1 MKTMNSKLIIL
12 GLASALFAAC
22 SDNAS
27 DGGDGDL
34 NPSTVGVS
42 VNSVT
47 DAQTLAKSVLNF
59 KAVKS
64 SAMKAAGAD
73 KTTLGDVY
81 SMPSKPTVPSDAVEL
96 TSSAQL
102 PWDADKSKPYVI
114 KSGTTITS
122 GVSLNGATLYIE
134 KGATLNATGLWSCKG
149 SKIYNLGGT
158 ANLNYSNDDGSV
170 FNSAEL
176 SFYNYGGNV
185 TVNNGNNPFFVAS
198 NDAFYTDC
206 DLNIGERTLKVQ
218 GKFYAGG
225 KVTMGDFNP
234 INGAVVNI
242 QGGVAGLEGK
252 DIKIDGTVNIDG
264 SLKVNSLYLENTGK
278 LWLCS
283 AEVTKTFKMDANNAE
298 SHISYI
304 KADKIEHYAS
314 SKIYLVDNSVIECNT
329 YENTYNGQGAAF
341 ILEGDAAKAYV
352 KVGTLQFNEGGRGGD
367 DIYHVYAFNAT
378 GTGSKIYVNV
388 GKYQY
393 VGSDNSLT
401 DLDATTQVELIGSG
415 AEKGSLPSNLVLDN
429 TNVECGYII
438 KPDDVTPTPDP
449 DNKGKDLDEISNI
462 TYNHD
467 HDISATCIQPYN
479 GKMYMSYH
487 TRGGLQGGCIEV
499 FQTTNDQTK
508 LLQFIEDIDHN
519 YDYNHLMVD
528 PTDKKLYVVG
538 NSSKKG
544 AMLGRIDILGTG
556 LLNADE
562 RTEQTEEG
570 SNKVMPLEILPYDK
584 NAQKYDKNDE
594 NCIIR
599 DGERLFVTTTKG
611 LVTYA
616 PSDLAKIEDVEL
628 AGKAKHIA
636 ISGDKIITLNY
647 TTRPESEEATVTG
660 EIREFS
666 AGGSIASPNNTYTV
680 GDISP
685 NNGKNAIA
693 IDGTKTYVCRSAEG
707 LSCYVNGTEVWNWK
721 APLTQNTKK
730 VKGYCNGVTFD
741 DKYIYVA
748 CGGYGLVVLD
758 KNEMEDGAPKVV
770 AHKTCATK
778 NSANY
783 VTLDN
788 GYIYVAYGQSRL
800 RVFKLIDKQ

>member
-1 MKTMNSKLIIL
+1 MKTMNSKLIVL

-22 SDNAS
+22 SDNAG
-27 DGGDGDL
+27 DGGDSGL
-34 NPSTVGVS
+34 NSNIVGVT

-47 DAQTLAKSVLNF
+47 DAETLAKSVLNF

-73 KTTLGDVY
+73 NTTLGDVY
-81 SMPSKPTVPSDAVEL
+81 SMPGKPAVPSNAKEL
-96 TSSAQL
+96 TSKAQL
-102 PWDADKSKPYVI
+102 DWGEDTTLPYVI

-122 GVSLNGATLYIE
+122 GVNLNGATLYIE
-134 KGATLNATGLWSCKG
+134 KGATLNATGLWSCSG
-149 SKIYNLGGT
+149 TKIYNLGGT
-158 ANLNYSNDDGSV
+158 VNLNYNNGDGSV
-170 FNSAEL
+170 FNSAGL
-176 SFYNYGGNV
+176 AFYNYGGSV
-185 TVNNGNNPFFVAS
+185 TVNNTANTFYVAA

-206 DLNIGERTLKVQ
+206 DLNIGEKTLKVQ
-218 GKFYAGG
+218 GKLYVGG
-225 KVTMGDFNP
+225 KMTAANFENE
-234 INGAVVNI
+234 NNALVNI
-242 QGGVAGLEGK
+242 QGGFDGLENK
-252 DIKIDGTVNIDG
+252 KIKINGIVNIDG
-264 SLKVNSLYLENTGK
+264 NLNVDEIIFDNNGK

-283 AEVTKTFKMDANNAE
+283 ATVNTLTLNGNGQE

-304 KADKIEHYAS
+304 KANKISHHAG

-341 ILEGDAAKAYV
+341 ELEGDAAKAYF
-352 KVGTLQFNEGGRGGD
+352 KAGTLQFNEGGRGGI
-367 DIYHVYAFNAT
+367 DIYHVFAFNAT
-378 GTGSKIYVNV
+378 GTGSKIYVNAD
-388 GKYQY
+388 KYQY
-393 VGSDNSLT
+393 IGNDGSLT
-401 DLDATTQVELIGSG
+401 DLDATTQVELVGSG

-429 TNVECGYII
+429 TDVACGYII
-438 KPDDVTPTPDP
+438 KPDDVIPTP

-462 TYNHD
+462 TYDHD

-508 LLQFIEDIDHN
+508 LLQFIEDTDHN

-570 SNKVMPLEILPYDK
+570 ATKVMPLEILPYDK

-636 ISGDKIITLNY
+636 ISGDRIITLNY

-666 AGGSIASPNNTYTV
+666 AGGSIASPNRTYTV
-680 GDISP
+680 GNISP
-685 NNGKNAIA
+685 NNGKNTIA

-707 LSCYVNGTEVWNWK
+707 LSCFENGTEVWNWK
-721 APLTQNTKK
+721 APLTQNTQK